1 MSSLEK
7 IFMSYVNH
15 INVYSDLEKR
25 KLFGYAATILYFH
38 DQKNNDDFFY
48 KKYVYDLVERDF
60 EFSFDLRS
68 VDEELS
74 IKSFKDLTDYIKTG
88 KQIQFEIWEQFL
100 SELLSHD
107 NPLHSIDWSN
117 LMYIILP
124 QEFLFYTPDF
134 ISDIASE
141 VLLEGQ
147 QPNKVLR
154 YFDGTFGIGKSS
166 VFVKQKI
173 RNRFEVIKLKMA
185 GYELKKSIYLFA
197 KFHMLFTKEY
207 DIFLRLGD
215 SRTLSSVES
224 PIYDCIFSHYENDIK
239 SIKSSMFEREI
250 ISEEMQIINESI
262 KILDLEGTAVF
273 VTSNGLLYRELEK
286 DFRKSLL
293 DQDYIEAIISFKEQ
307 RRRQP
312 LLERNLVIVKKN
324 KSRLITKILFMDLG
338 IIDKSTDR
346 DELLKKCLDVYRN
359 PQDIEGFSKQVA
371 ISSMENYSLATNR
384 YVKDSKIVHEVLGE
398 LNVYP
403 EYIKEKVSLGDYVEV
418 INGLNLP
425 STKIHEHKD
434 GQVKLVKLSDIEQQE
449 LKVDTIQRVNLEY
462 SRDISRYTLR
472 AGDLLLSS
480 RGYLIKK
487 ALVSDC
493 DEPLILSQNLYALRA
508 KKNTNIE
515 FINAYLDSPMGQY
528 LLQQIQSGTTIKII
542 PARLLD
548 ELPVPYLT
556 AEEQDMIAEKI
567 RKANDEYSYELNRV
581 RNLYKN
587 SLMEAYETMHIADGI
602 K

>member
-25 KLFGYAATILYFH
+25 KLFGYAATILYLH

-141 VLLEGQ
+141 VLLEGR

-154 YFDGTFGIGKSS
+154 YFDGTFGVGKSS

-173 RNRFEVIKLKMA
+173 RNRFEIIKLKMA

-239 SIKSSMFEREI
+239 SIKSSMFEQEI

-403 EYIKEKVSLGDYVEV
+403 EYIKEQVSLGDYVEV

-528 LLQQIQSGTTIKII
+528 LLQQIQSGTAIKII

-556 AEEQDMIAEKI
+556 VEEQDMIAEKI